1 MVIVDVIN
9 HTNKIKHL
17 FTMATTK
24 AKKAPETTE
33 VAEQSAL
40 NELFIDELKDIYW
53 AEKHLTKALAKLAK
67 KATTEELRGAIETH
81 IEQTEN
87 QIVRLESV
95 FESVGEKA
103 AAKKCEA
110 MAGLIKESE
119 EIVESTE
126 DGSIT
131 RDAGIISAC
140 QKVEHYEIASY
151 GTLKSLA
158 GVLGYTDAVEL
169 LDATLQEEKQTD
181 EILTQVAEG
190 TINQSAKSEK
200 A

>member
-1 MVIVDVIN
+1 
-9 HTNKIKHL
+9 
-17 FTMATTK
+17 MATTK
-24 AKKAPETTE
+24 TAPAKKAPAAKAATKAPKAPETTE
-33 VAEQSAL
+33 IVEESAL

-67 KATTEELRGAIETH
+67 KATTDELRSAIETH

-87 QIVRLESV
+87 QITRLDSV
-95 FESVGEKA
+95 FESIGEKA
-103 AAKKCEA
+103 VAKKCEA

-151 GTLKSLA
+151 GTLKTLA
-158 GVLGYTDAVEL
+158 GVLGYTEAVEL

-181 EILTQVAEG
+181 ELLTQVAESA
-190 TINQSAKSEK
+190 INQSAKAEK

>member
-1 MVIVDVIN
+1 
-9 HTNKIKHL
+9 
-17 FTMATTK
+17 MATTK
-24 AKKAPETTE
+24 TAPAKKAPATKPAKAPETTE
-33 VAEQSAL
+33 IVEESAL

-67 KATTEELRGAIETH
+67 KSTTDELRSAIETH

-87 QIVRLESV
+87 QITRLESV
-95 FESVGEKA
+95 FESIGEKA
-103 AAKKCEA
+103 VAKKCEA

-151 GTLKSLA
+151 GTLKTLA
-158 GVLGYTDAVEL
+158 GVLGYTEAVEL

-181 EILTQVAEG
+181 ELLTQVAEG
-190 TINQSAKSEK
+190 AINQSAKSEK